1 MLVTIIIPAFNEKNN
16 IEQIIHDINNK
27 VIYDKQI
34 IVIDDNSYDGTVEIL
49 KDKLFSKVDK
59 IIFHKKNWGKGA
71 AIKSSL
77 PFLKGDIVAIQDADL
92 EYDPN
97 DLNQLIKSII
107 EGKTNVAYGSRVL
120 QKSRYIN
127 KNFISNFR
135 VFGNHVLTIIS
146 NIINNQKLTDA
157 HTCYKV
163 FKKEIFLKLDLKE
176 NDFAFCPE
184 VNTKISL
191 LSEKIIEFPISYKG
205 RNVKE
210 GKKIR
215 FTDALKALSTIIKY
229 KYFKNE

>member
-16 IEQIIHDINNK
+16 IEQIINDINNK

-49 KDKLFSKVDK
+49 KEKLISKIDN
-59 IIFHKKNWGKGA
+59 IIFHEKNLGKGA

-97 DLNQLIKSII
+97 DLNQLIKSIS

-120 QKSRYIN
+120 EKSRYSN

-135 VFGNHVLTIIS
+135 VFGNHVLTVIS

-163 FKKEIFLKLDLKE
+163 FKKDIFLKLDLKE

-191 LSEKIIEFPISYKG
+191 LNEKIIELPISYKG
-205 RNVKE
+205 RSVKE

-229 KYFKNE
+229 KYFKYE